1 MNEEVEVS
9 VTVEMDVLLIGKIV
23 IVEMGQ
29 KTVACLMQILQDV
42 LIVIMEPDV

>member
-1 MNEEVEVS
+1 MNEVVEVS

-29 KTVACLMQILQDV
+29 KTVAYLMQILQDV